1 MVYNETSGKEQLA
14 KDIEVGRL
22 LFTGQC
28 DFIAAANNMK
38 ALPPVTLPEI
48 CFAGRSNVGKSSLIN
63 ALTGRR
69 MLART
74 SQTPGR
80 TRQLIFFNLA
90 SRLQLVD
97 LPGYGYA
104 SAPKTDIKA
113 WTNLTHRYLA
123 RRPSLQRVFLLID
136 SRRGIGPADRDIMNL
151 LDETADLI
159 AERYRVLA
167 DTSKLPGTHLETPFG
182 TIDDTM
188 RSSIRSILDD
198 VKELGRLPVVTF
210 SAGGI
215 ATPADAS
222 HMMRMGMDGIFVG
235 SGIFKSDDPP
245 NMADAIVLATA
256 HYDDASKVAEAQAM
270 IEGNP
275 MKGDELETLE
285 IRLDQRGW

>member
-1 MVYNETSGKEQLA
+1 MVHNETSGEEQLA

-22 LFTGQC
+22 LFAGQC

-80 TRQLIFFNLA
+80 TRQLIFFNLS

-113 WTNLTHRYLA
+113 WTNLTRRYLA
-123 RRPSLQRVFLLID
+123 GRPSLQRVFLLID

-151 LDETADLI
+151 LDETAVSW
-159 AERYRVLA
+159 AVVMTKA
-167 DTSKLPGTHLETPFG
+167 DKQKADPLSIICNET
-182 TIDDTM
+182 
-188 RSSIRSILDD
+188 R
-198 VKELGRLPVVTF
+198 K
-210 SAGGI
+210 
-215 ATPADAS
+215 
-222 HMMRMGMDGIFVG
+222 
-235 SGIFKSDDPP
+235 K
-245 NMADAIVLATA
+245 
-256 HYDDASKVAEAQAM
+256 
-270 IEGNP
+270 
-275 MKGDELETLE
+275 
-285 IRLDQRGW
+285 